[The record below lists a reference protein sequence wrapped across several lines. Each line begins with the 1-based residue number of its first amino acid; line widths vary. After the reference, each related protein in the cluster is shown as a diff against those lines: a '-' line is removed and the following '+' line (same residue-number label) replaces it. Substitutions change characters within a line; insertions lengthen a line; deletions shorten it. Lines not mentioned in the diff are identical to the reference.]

1 MMSHPS
7 TSCNTQPFVVY
18 RTKVEQA
25 RQRGQELLRLG
36 ASGLQIAT
44 AIAESIEQLLL
55 QIIQDQFQQLPEP
68 RQKLLVQNC
77 SILVIGGS
85 GRGLMAPYSDVDLL
99 FLYRN
104 QVNEEFAAF
113 VGDVVRN
120 CWDAGL
126 KLGHSLRT
134 ISDSVKMARTEP
146 EFATAMIEARAI
158 WGDEHLA
165 EQLIRSFYRHVILFR
180 RRVFFEQCV
189 EARWQERKQH
199 GGAVMQ
205 LEPDIKRSP
214 GGLRDIHLLRWT
226 GFARYGTANLD
237 MLRLD
242 GRINSRDVRTLK
254 NARDYLL
261 KVRIQLHYEAGR
273 QQDLF
278 TKDTQLWMAEQ
289 RQIEGT
295 NGQRPVELLMQEYFR
310 HSKAVAEI
318 TERFIKAHRPQP
330 LLSCIY
336 DFLMTHRSDSILKIA
351 PDHLDVIPRYRAQVC
366 NSLEDILKL
375 FDTASLYGI
384 SIAPDLLD
392 AIRESALT
400 LNPTVSNRSID
411 LFRAILD
418 RSTNLGATL
427 RTMSETGILNLLIP
441 YMKHAYCLL
450 QFNQYHSYTVDEH
463 TFRAIEAAETFH
475 HDDSSLGSSYRH
487 IEKKDILN
495 LAILLHDIGKGYG
508 EDHCKMGAMIAS
520 ETSIRLGLKE
530 EEQKLLVFL
539 VFEHLNMAHLAFRR
553 DISDPDILFAFSQKV
568 GSPEKLRMLYV
579 LTAADITAVGP
590 GVFTDW
596 KSELLADLYE
606 RTMLLLGGKHSRY
619 NRDQRLSRV
628 KQQVRSYLNL
638 PILHDHEEEQEESWF
653 TELFNSF
660 SPHYLLVTPPER
672 IAADIEILQNL
683 PSDQIVVEGEFEPET
698 ATVNYHVIASAL
710 YSQSCFH
717 RMVSVFTSRRMEIIS
732 AQITTSASGGV
743 VDSFRVIDHDYASEV
758 PRSRVQAIETE
769 IRKAVIGESD
779 AKTMFLNNRRF
790 QESASLSGEF
800 DLGRVEIDNQSSR
813 RCTIIDVI
821 AHDRTGLLYIVSRA
835 ISRMGLSV
843 VMAKISTHLDQVV
856 DVFYVIDEH
865 ERKIEDGDRLQEV
878 KEQLERTLHDFE
890 LEGYKRYQR
899 V

>member
-1 MMSHPS
+1 MSYISP
-7 TSCNTQPFVVY
+7 TSSAQPFVVY
-18 RTKVEQA
+18 RAKLEQA
-25 RQRGQELLRLG
+25 RERGQELLQSG

-44 AIAESIEQLLL
+44 AIAESIEQLIL
-55 QIIQDQFQQLPEP
+55 QIIQDQFIQLPEA
-68 RQKLLVQNC
+68 QKKLISQH
-77 SILVIGGS
+77 STIMVIGGS

-99 FLYRN
+99 FLYRS
-104 QVNEEFAAF
+104 QITNEFSEF
-113 VGDVVRN
+113 VGNIVRN
-120 CWDAGL
+120 FWDTGL
-126 KLGHSLRT
+126 KLGHSVRT
-134 ISDSVKMARTEP
+134 IADSVKMARTEP
-146 EFATAMIEARAI
+146 EFATAMIEARSI

-180 RRVFFEQCV
+180 RRIFFEQCV
-189 EARWQERKQH
+189 TARREERQQH

-214 GGLRDIHLLRWT
+214 GGLRDIHLLRWA
-226 GFARYGTANLD
+226 GYARYGTANLD

-242 GRINSRDVRTLK
+242 SRINSRDVRTLK
-254 NARDYLL
+254 HARDYLL
-261 KVRIQLHYEAGR
+261 KVRIQLHYEAGK

-289 RQIEGT
+289 RHIEGT

-330 LLSCIY
+330 IFSRVY
-336 DFLMTHRSDSILKIA
+336 NFLMTHRSDSILKIV
-351 PDHLDVIPRYRAQVC
+351 PDHLDVVPKYRTKVC
-366 NSLEDILKL
+366 SNLEEILKL
-375 FDTASLYGI
+375 FDTASLYDI
-384 SIAPDLLD
+384 SIAPELLD
-392 AIRESALT
+392 AIREAALHLPPALT
-400 LNPTVSNRSID
+400 NESID
-411 LFRAILD
+411 LFRAIMD
-418 RSTNLGATL
+418 RSNNLGPTL
-427 RTMSETGILNLLIP
+427 RTMFEMGVLNLLIP

-463 TFRAIEAAETFH
+463 TFRAIEASETFTN
-475 HDDSSLGSSYRH
+475 DDSPLGSSYRR

-508 EDHCKMGAMIAS
+508 EDHSKVGAMIAA
-520 ETSIRLGLKE
+520 ETALRFGLKE

-539 VFEHLNMAHLAFRR
+539 VLEHLTMAHLAFRR

-619 NRDQRLSRV
+619 NRDQRLARV
-628 KQQVRSYLNL
+628 KQRVCSHLELPQVLDN
-638 PILHDHEEEQEESWF
+638 EEDTAPWF

-660 SPHYLLVTPPER
+660 SPHYLLVTPSER
-672 IAADIEILQNL
+672 IAADIKILRDL
-683 PSDQIVVEGEFEPET
+683 PIDQIVVEGNFEPET
-698 ATVNYHVIASAL
+698 RTVNYHVIAQAM

-717 RMVSVFTSRRMEIIS
+717 RVVSVFTSKRMDIIS
-732 AQITTSASGGV
+732 AQITTSVSGGV
-743 VDSFRVIDHDYASEV
+743 VDSFRMIDNDYAEEV
-758 PRSRVQAIETE
+758 PASRIKKMEKE
-769 IRKAVIGESD
+769 IRKAVLGESD
-779 AKTMFLNNRRF
+779 AKTMFLNNQRF

-800 DLGRVEIDNQSSR
+800 DLGRVEIDNQSSK

-821 AHDRTGLLYIVSRA
+821 AHDRIGLLYIVSRA

-856 DVFYVIDEH
+856 DVFYVIDEQGQ
-865 ERKIEDGDRLQEV
+865 KIEDDERLQEIS
-878 KEQLERTLHDFE
+878 KQLQDTLHEFE

>member
-1 MMSHPS
+1 MSQPS
-7 TSCNTQPFVVY
+7 PPCSTQQFVVY

-25 RQRGQELLRLG
+25 RQRGEELLRSG

-44 AIAESIEQLLL
+44 AIAESIEQLIL
-55 QIIQDQFQQLPEP
+55 QIIQDQLQQLPEAQ
-68 RQKLLVQNC
+68 QKLLMQN
-77 SILVIGGS
+77 SAILAIGGS

-99 FLYRN
+99 FLYRT
-104 QVNEEFAAF
+104 QIVDEFSQF
-113 VGDVVRN
+113 VGDVVRS

-126 KLGHSLRT
+126 KLGHSVRT
-134 ISDSVKMARTEP
+134 IVDSVKMARTEP
-146 EFATAMIEARAI
+146 EFATAMIEARSI
-158 WGDEHLA
+158 WGDEHLS
-165 EQLIRSFYRHVILFR
+165 EQLIRSYYRHVVLFR
-180 RRVFFEQCV
+180 RRIFFEQCV
-189 EARWQERKQH
+189 TARWEERKQH

-214 GGLRDIHLLRWT
+214 GGLRDIHLLRWV

-242 GRINSRDVRTLK
+242 GRITSRDVRTLK

-289 RQIEGT
+289 RQVQGT

-330 LLSCIY
+330 FLSRVY
-336 DFLMTHRSDSILKIA
+336 DFLMTHRSDSILKIV
-351 PDHLDVIPRYRAQVC
+351 PDHLDVVPKYRAQVC
-366 NSLEDILKL
+366 SNLEEILRL

-392 AIRESALT
+392 AIRESALKLPSALT
-400 LNPTVSNRSID
+400 NRSID
-411 LFRAILD
+411 LFRDILA
-418 RSTNLGATL
+418 RSNSLGPTL
-427 RTMSETGILNLLIP
+427 RVMFETGVLNILIP

-463 TFRAIEAAETFH
+463 TFRAIEASETFTD
-475 HDDSSLGSSYRH
+475 DDSALGSSYQN

-495 LAILLHDIGKGYG
+495 LSILLHDIGKGYG
-508 EDHCKMGAMIAS
+508 EDHSKVGAMIAA
-520 ETSIRLGLKE
+520 ETAIRMGLKE
-530 EEQKLLVFL
+530 EEKNLLVFL
-539 VFEHLNMAHLAFRR
+539 VLEHLTMAHLAFRR

-619 NRDQRLSRV
+619 HRDQRLARV
-628 KQQVRSYLNL
+628 KQRVRSHLNL
-638 PILHDHEEEQEESWF
+638 PQVPEHEESADTWF

-660 SPHYLLVTPPER
+660 SPHYLLVSSSKR
-672 IAADIEILQNL
+672 IAADIEILHDL
-683 PSDQIVVEGEFEPET
+683 PADQIVVEGEFEPET
-698 ATVNYHVIASAL
+698 STVNYHVIAPAM

-717 RMVSVFTSRRMEIIS
+717 RMVSVFTAKRMEIVS
-732 AQITTSASGGV
+732 AHITTSVSGGV
-743 VDSFRVIDHDYASEV
+743 VDSFHVIDNDYEKKV
-758 PRSRVQAIETE
+758 PRSRIDKIEEE
-769 IRKAVIGESD
+769 IRNAVSGKSD
-779 AKTMFLNNRRF
+779 AKTMFLNNQRF

-800 DLGRVEIDNQSSR
+800 DLGRVEIDNQSSK

-856 DVFYVIDEH
+856 DVFYVLDEH
-865 ERKIEDGDRLQEV
+865 DRKIEDSDRLQEI
-878 KEQLERTLHDFE
+878 KQKLESTLHDFE

>member
-1 MMSHPS
+1 MSRTANS
-7 TSCNTQPFVVY
+7 SSAQQPFVVY
-18 RTKVEQA
+18 RAQLEQA
-25 RQRGQELLRLG
+25 RQRGRDLLRQG
-36 ASGLQIAT
+36 AGGLQIAT

-55 QIIQDQFQQLPEP
+55 KIIQDQFQELSAAE
-68 RQKLLVQNC
+68 QKLIQQNC

-85 GRGLMAPYSDVDLL
+85 GRGLMAPFSDVDML

-104 QVNEEFAAF
+104 QVVDEFSNF
-113 VGDVVRN
+113 IGNVVRN

-126 KLGHSLRT
+126 KLGHSVRT
-134 ISDSVKMARTEP
+134 IADSIKMARTEP
-146 EFATAMIEARAI
+146 EFATAMIEARSI
-158 WGDEHLA
+158 WGDEHMA
-165 EQLIRSFYRHVILFR
+165 EQLIRSYYRHVILFR
-180 RRVFFEQCV
+180 RRIFFEQCV
-189 EARWQERKQH
+189 AARWEERKQH

-226 GFARYGTANLD
+226 GYARYGTSNLD

-261 KVRIQLHYEAGR
+261 KVRIQLHYEAGK

-278 TKDTQLWMAEQ
+278 TKDSQLWMAEQ

-295 NGQRPVELLMQEYFR
+295 NGQRPVEILMQEYFR

-318 TERFIKAHRPQP
+318 TERFIKTHRPLP
-330 LLSCIY
+330 FLSRAY
-336 DFLMTHRSDSILKIA
+336 DFLMTHRSDGILKIA
-351 PDHLDVIPRYRAQVC
+351 PDHLDVVPKYRNEVC
-366 NSLEDILKL
+366 NNLEEILKL

-392 AIRESALT
+392 AIREAALK
-400 LNPTVSNRSID
+400 LPPTITNRSID
-411 LFRAILD
+411 LFRAIMG
-418 RSTNLGATL
+418 RSTQLGPTL

-441 YMKHAYCLL
+441 YMQHAYCLL

-463 TFRAIEAAETFH
+463 TFRAIEAAELFAD
-475 HDDSSLGSSYRH
+475 DDSALGSSYRN
-487 IEKKDILN
+487 IEDKDLLN

-508 EDHCKMGAMIAS
+508 EDHSKMGAMIA
-520 ETSIRLGLKE
+520 TDTAVRLGLRE
-530 EEQKLLVFL
+530 DEQKLLVFL
-539 VFEHLNMAHLAFRR
+539 VLEHLTMAHLAFRR
-553 DISDPDILFAFSQKV
+553 DISDPDILFEFSQKV

-619 NRDQRLSRV
+619 HRDQRLARV
-628 KQQVRSYLNL
+628 KQLVRNHLDL
-638 PILHDHEEEQEESWF
+638 PQIPEYEEDPDSWF

-660 SPHYLLVTPPER
+660 SPHYLLVNSSER
-672 IAADIEILQNL
+672 IAADIKILRDL
-683 PSDQIVVEGEFEPET
+683 PPDQIVVEGEFEPDT
-698 ATVNYHVIASAL
+698 GTVNYHVIAPAM
-710 YSQSCFH
+710 YSQACFH

-743 VDSFRVIDHDYASEV
+743 VDSFHVIDHDFVDKV
-758 PRSRVQAIETE
+758 PLSQIEKIEEE
-769 IRKAVIGESD
+769 IRKAVKGESD
-779 AKTMFLNNRRF
+779 ARTMFLSNQRF
-790 QESASLSGEF
+790 HESTELSGEYE
-800 DLGRVEIDNQSSR
+800 LGRVEIDNHSSK

-821 AHDRTGLLYIVSRA
+821 SNDRTGLLYIISRA

-865 ERKIEDGDRLQEV
+865 EQKIVDEERLQQIRQ
-878 KEQLERTLHDFE
+878 KLESTLHDFE

>member
-1 MMSHPS
+1 MSN
-7 TSCNTQPFVVY
+7 TSSPCSAQQFVVY
-18 RTKVEQA
+18 RAKVEQA
-25 RQRGQELLRLG
+25 RQRGQELLRGG

-44 AIAESIEQLLL
+44 AIAESIEQLIL
-55 QIIQDQFQQLPEP
+55 QIIQDQFQQLPESQ
-68 RQKLLVQNC
+68 QKQLSQH
-77 SILVIGGS
+77 STILAIGGS

-99 FLYRN
+99 FLYRG
-104 QVNEEFAAF
+104 QVVKEFSDF
-113 VGDVVRN
+113 VGNIVRS

-126 KLGHSLRT
+126 KLGHSVRT
-134 ISDSVKMARTEP
+134 IVDSVKMARTEP
-146 EFATAMIEARAI
+146 EFATAMIEARSI

-165 EQLIRSFYRHVILFR
+165 EQLIRAFYRHVILFR
-180 RRVFFEQCV
+180 RRLFFEQCV
-189 EARWQERKQH
+189 TARWAERKQH

-214 GGLRDIHLLRWT
+214 GGLRDIHLLRWL
-226 GFARYGTANLD
+226 GYARYGTANLD

-242 GRINSRDVRTLK
+242 GRISSRDVRTLK

-278 TKDTQLWMAEQ
+278 TKDTQLWMADQ
-289 RQIEGT
+289 RRIEGT
-295 NGQRPVELLMQEYFR
+295 NGQRPVEILMQEYFR

-330 LLSCIY
+330 LLSRVY
-336 DFLMTHRSDSILKIA
+336 DFLMTHRSDSILKIV
-351 PDHLDVIPRYRAQVC
+351 PDHLDVIPRYRARVC
-366 NSLEDILKL
+366 SSLEEILTL

-384 SIAPDLLD
+384 SISPDLLD
-392 AIRESALT
+392 AIREAALKLPPNVT
-400 LNPTVSNRSID
+400 NKSID
-411 LFRAILD
+411 LFRAMLD
-418 RSTNLGATL
+418 RSNALGPTL
-427 RTMSETGILNLLIP
+427 RTMFETGILNLLIP

-463 TFRAIEAAETFH
+463 TFRAIEAAESFSN
-475 HDDSSLGSSYRH
+475 DDSTLGSSYRR

-495 LAILLHDIGKGYG
+495 LSILLHDIGKGYG
-508 EDHCKMGAMIAS
+508 EDHCKVGAMIAAD
-520 ETSIRLGLKE
+520 TAVRLGLQD

-539 VFEHLNMAHLAFRR
+539 VFEHLTMAHLAFRR
-553 DISDPDILFAFSQKV
+553 DISDPDILFEFSQKV

-606 RTMLLLGGKHSRY
+606 RTMLLLGGKQSRHY
-619 NRDQRLSRV
+619 RDQRLARV
-628 KQQVRSYLNL
+628 KQQVRSHLDL
-638 PILHDHEEEQEESWF
+638 PHILDLEEDPENWF

-660 SPHYLLVTPPER
+660 SPHYLLVTPSER
-672 IAADIEILQNL
+672 IAADIKILREL
-683 PSDQIVVEGEFEPET
+683 PADQIVVEGEYET
-698 ATVNYHVIASAL
+698 ETGTVNYHVIAPAM

-717 RMVSVFTSRRMEIIS
+717 RMVSVFTAKRMDIIS
-732 AQITTSASGGV
+732 AQITTSSSGGV
-743 VDSFRVIDHDYASEV
+743 VDGFRVIDNDYSGEV
-758 PRSRVQAIETE
+758 PRSRIQKIEQE
-769 IRKAVIGESD
+769 ISKAVLGETD
-779 AKTMFLNNRRF
+779 AKTMFLKNQRF
-790 QESASLSGEF
+790 KESSNLSGEF
-800 DLGRVEIDNQSSR
+800 GLGRVEIDNQSSK

-821 AHDRTGLLYIVSRA
+821 AHDRIGLLYIVSRA

-865 ERKIEDGDRLQEV
+865 DRKIEDHQRLQEIR
-878 KEQLERTLHDFE
+878 KRLEGTLHDFE

-899 V
+899 

>member
-1 MMSHPS
+1 MSQPS
-7 TSCNTQPFVVY
+7 PPCSTQQFVVY
-18 RTKVEQA
+18 RNQVEQA
-25 RQRGQELLRLG
+25 RQRGQELLRAG

-44 AIAESIEQLLL
+44 AIAESIEQLIL
-55 QIIQDQFQQLPEP
+55 QIIQDQLQQLPEAQ
-68 RQKLLVQNC
+68 QKLLIQN
-77 SILVIGGS
+77 SAILAIGGS

-104 QVNEEFAAF
+104 QIVNEFSEF
-113 VGDVVRN
+113 VGNVVRS

-126 KLGHSLRT
+126 KLGHSVRT
-134 ISDSVKMARTEP
+134 IVDSVKMARTEP
-146 EFATAMIEARAI
+146 EFATAMIEARSI
-158 WGDEHLA
+158 WGDEHLS
-165 EQLIRSFYRHVILFR
+165 EQLVRSFYRHVILFR
-180 RRVFFEQCV
+180 RRIFFEQCV
-189 EARWQERKQH
+189 AARWEERKQH

-214 GGLRDIHLLRWT
+214 GGLRDIHLLRWV

-242 GRINSRDVRTLK
+242 GRISGRDVRTLK

-289 RQIEGT
+289 RQVEGT

-330 LLSCIY
+330 LISRVY
-336 DFLMTHRSDSILKIA
+336 DFLMTHRSDSILKIV
-351 PDHLDVIPRYRAQVC
+351 PDHLDVVPKYRTQVC
-366 NSLEDILKL
+366 SSLEEILRL

-392 AIRESALT
+392 AIRESALKLPSALT
-400 LNPTVSNRSID
+400 NRSID
-411 LFRAILD
+411 LFRDILV
-418 RSTNLGATL
+418 RSNSLGPTL
-427 RTMSETGILNLLIP
+427 RVMFETGVLNILIP

-463 TFRAIEAAETFH
+463 TFRAIEASETFTD
-475 HDDSSLGSSYRH
+475 DDSALGNSYRN

-508 EDHCKMGAMIAS
+508 EDHSKVGAMIAA
-520 ETSIRLGLKE
+520 ETAIRMGLKE
-530 EEQKLLVFL
+530 EEKNLLVFL
-539 VFEHLNMAHLAFRR
+539 VLEHLTMAHLAFRR

-619 NRDQRLSRV
+619 QRDQRLARV
-628 KQQVRSYLNL
+628 KQRVRSHLNL
-638 PILHDHEEEQEESWF
+638 PQIPEHEESTDTWF

-660 SPHYLLVTPPER
+660 SPHYLLVSSSKR
-672 IAADIEILQNL
+672 IAADIEILRDL
-683 PSDQIVVEGEFEPET
+683 PADQIVVEGEFEPET
-698 ATVNYHVIASAL
+698 STVNYHVIAPAL

-717 RMVSVFTSRRMEIIS
+717 RMVSVFTAKRMEIVS
-732 AQITTSASGGV
+732 AHITTSVSGGV
-743 VDSFRVIDHDYASEV
+743 VDSFHVIDHDYAKKV
-758 PRSRVQAIETE
+758 PRSRIDKIEEE
-769 IRKAVIGESD
+769 IRKAVSGESD
-779 AKTMFLNNRRF
+779 AKTMFLNNQRF
-790 QESASLSGEF
+790 QESANLSGEF
-800 DLGRVEIDNQSSR
+800 DLGRVEIDNQSSK

-856 DVFYVIDEH
+856 DVFYVLDEQD
-865 ERKIEDGDRLQEV
+865 RKIEDSDRLQEI
-878 KEQLERTLHDFE
+878 KQQLETTLHDFE

>member
-1 MMSHPS
+1 MSQTPPCS
-7 TSCNTQPFVVY
+7 TQQLVVY
-18 RTKVEQA
+18 RTQLEQA
-25 RQRGQELLRLG
+25 RERGQELLQTG

-44 AIAESIEQLLL
+44 AIAESVEQLIL
-55 QIIQDQFQQLPEP
+55 QIIQNQFQQLPDSE
-68 RQKLLVQNC
+68 QKLLSQH
-77 SILVIGGS
+77 STIMAIGGS
-85 GRGLMAPYSDVDLL
+85 GRGLMAPYSDVDIL
-99 FLYRN
+99 FLYRGEVET
-104 QVNEEFAAF
+104 QFSEF
-113 VGDVVRN
+113 VGNIVRN
-120 CWDAGL
+120 CWDVGL
-126 KLGHSLRT
+126 KLGHSVRT
-134 ISDSVKMARTEP
+134 VSDSIKMARTEP
-146 EFATAMIEARAI
+146 EFATAMIEARSI

-165 EQLIRSFYRHVILFR
+165 EQLTGSFYRHVILFR
-180 RRVFFEQCV
+180 RRIFYEQCV
-189 EARWQERKQH
+189 AARWEERQQH

-226 GFARYGTANLD
+226 GYARYGTANLD

-242 GRINSRDVRTLK
+242 DRINGRNVRTLK

-278 TKDTQLWMAEQ
+278 SKDTQLWMAEQ

-295 NGQRPVELLMQEYFR
+295 NGQRPVEILMQDYFR

-318 TERFIKAHRPQP
+318 TERFVKTHRPKP
-330 LLSCIY
+330 VLTRIY
-336 DFLMTHRSDSILKIA
+336 DFLMTHRSDSILKIE
-351 PDHLDVIPRYRAQVC
+351 PDQLDVAPRYRSQVC
-366 NSLEDILKL
+366 SSLDEILKL

-384 SIAPDLLD
+384 SISPDLLD
-392 AIRESALT
+392 EIRESVLK
-400 LNPTVSNRSID
+400 LPPVLSNRSID
-411 LFRAILD
+411 LFHAILD
-418 RSTNLGATL
+418 RSNKLGASI
-427 RTMSETGILNLLIP
+427 RTMFETGVLNLLIP

-463 TFRAIEAAETFH
+463 TFRAIEASESFAN
-475 HDDSSLGSSYRH
+475 DDSNLSSSYKH
-487 IEKKDILN
+487 VEKKNILN

-508 EDHCKMGAMIAS
+508 EDHSKVGAMIAT
-520 ETSIRLGLKE
+520 ETAGRLGLKDE
-530 EEQKLLVFL
+530 DRDLLVFL
-539 VFEHLNMAHLAFRR
+539 VFEHLTMAHLAFRR

-619 NRDQRLSRV
+619 NRDQRLARV
-628 KQQVRSYLNL
+628 NQRVRGHLDL
-638 PILHDHEEEQEESWF
+638 PQILDHEESTEKWF
-653 TELFNSF
+653 SELFNSF

-672 IAADIEILQNL
+672 IAADIKILRNL
-683 PSDQIVVEGEFEPET
+683 PPDEIVVEGNFESDT
-698 ATVNYHVIASAL
+698 RTVNYHVISQAR

-717 RMVSVFTSRRMEIIS
+717 RMVSVFTAKRMDIIS
-732 AQITTSASGGV
+732 AQITTSASGGLI
-743 VDSFRVIDHDYASEV
+743 DSFRVIDNDYSREV
-758 PRSRVQAIETE
+758 PRSRIKKIEIEISKAILGET
-769 IRKAVIGESD
+769 D
-779 AKTMFLNNRRF
+779 AKTMFLNNQRF
-790 QESASLSGEF
+790 QDSTILSGEF
-800 DLGRVEIDNQSSR
+800 DLGRVEIDNQSSK

-821 AHDRTGLLYIVSRA
+821 AHDRIGLLYIVSRA

-856 DVFYVIDEH
+856 DVFYVIDEFD
-865 ERKIEDGDRLQEV
+865 RKKIEDSQRLQEIRT
-878 KEQLERTLHDFE
+878 QLQETLHDFE
-890 LEGYKRYQR
+890 VEGYKRYQR

>member
-1 MMSHPS
+1 MSYISP
-7 TSCNTQPFVVY
+7 TSSAAQPFVVY
-18 RTKVEQA
+18 RAKLEQA
-25 RQRGQELLRLG
+25 RERGQELLKSG

-44 AIAESIEQLLL
+44 AIAESIEQLIL
-55 QIIQDQFQQLPEP
+55 QIIQDQFYQLPEAE
-68 RQKLLVQNC
+68 QKLISQH
-77 SILVIGGS
+77 STIMVIGGS

-99 FLYRN
+99 FLYRS
-104 QVNEEFAAF
+104 QVTSEFSEF
-113 VGDVVRN
+113 VGNVVRN
-120 CWDAGL
+120 FWDTGL
-126 KLGHSLRT
+126 KLGHSVRT
-134 ISDSVKMARTEP
+134 VADSVKMARTEP
-146 EFATAMIEARAI
+146 EFATAMIEARSI
-158 WGDEHLA
+158 WGDESLA

-180 RRVFFEQCV
+180 RRIFFEQCV
-189 EARWQERKQH
+189 IARWEEREQH

-214 GGLRDIHLLRWT
+214 GGLRDIHLLRWA
-226 GFARYGTANLD
+226 GYSRYGTANLD

-242 GRINSRDVRTLK
+242 SRISSRDVRTLK
-254 NARDYLL
+254 HARDYLL
-261 KVRIQLHYEAGR
+261 KVRIQLHYEAGK

-289 RQIEGT
+289 RNIEGT
-295 NGQRPVELLMQEYFR
+295 NGQRPVELLMQEYFQ

-330 LLSCIY
+330 VFSRIY
-336 DFLMTHRSDSILKIA
+336 NFLMTHRSDSILKIV
-351 PDHLDVIPRYRAQVC
+351 PDHLDVVPKYRTKVC
-366 NSLEDILKL
+366 SNLEEILKL

-384 SIAPDLLD
+384 SIAPELLD
-392 AIRESALT
+392 TIRESTLQLPPALT
-400 LNPTVSNRSID
+400 NESID
-411 LFRAILD
+411 LFRAIMD
-418 RSTNLGATL
+418 RSNNLGPTL
-427 RTMSETGILNLLIP
+427 RTMFETGVLNLLIP

-463 TFRAIEAAETFH
+463 TFRAIEAAETFAN
-475 HDDSSLGSSYRH
+475 DDSPLGSSYRR

-508 EDHCKMGAMIAS
+508 EDHSKMGAMIAAD
-520 ETSIRLGLKE
+520 TAVRFGLKE

-539 VFEHLNMAHLAFRR
+539 VREHLTMAHLAFRR

-596 KSELLADLYE
+596 KSELLSDLYE

-628 KQQVRSYLNL
+628 KQRVRSHLEL
-638 PILHDHEEEQEESWF
+638 PQVLENEEDTTPWF

-660 SPHYLLVTPPER
+660 SPHYLLVTPSER
-672 IAADIEILQNL
+672 IAADIKILRDL
-683 PSDQIVVEGEFEPET
+683 PADQIVVEGEFEPET
-698 ATVNYHVIASAL
+698 RTVNYHVIAQAM

-717 RMVSVFTSRRMEIIS
+717 RVVSVFTSKRMDIIS

-743 VDSFRVIDHDYASEV
+743 VDSFRVIDNDYAEEV
-758 PRSRVQAIETE
+758 PASRIKKMETE
-769 IRKAVIGESD
+769 IRKAVVGESD
-779 AKTMFLNNRRF
+779 AKTMFLNNQRF
-790 QESASLSGEF
+790 QEAASLSGEF
-800 DLGRVEIDNQSSR
+800 DLGRVEIDNQSSK

-821 AHDRTGLLYIVSRA
+821 AHDRIGLLYIVSRA

-856 DVFYVIDEH
+856 DVFYVIDEQGQ
-865 ERKIEDGDRLQEV
+865 KIEDDARLQDIS
-878 KEQLERTLHDFE
+878 KQLQETLHEFE

>member
-1 MMSHPS
+1 MSNTTPPCS
-7 TSCNTQPFVVY
+7 TQQYVVY
-18 RTKVEQA
+18 RAQVEQA
-25 RQRGQELLRLG
+25 RLRGQELLHNG

-44 AIAESIEQLLL
+44 AIAESIEQLIL
-55 QIIQDQFQQLPEP
+55 QIIQDQIYQLSESQQKQLS
-68 RQKLLVQNC
+68 QH
-77 SILVIGGS
+77 STILAIGGS

-99 FLYRN
+99 FLYRG
-104 QVNEEFAAF
+104 QVVTEFLDF
-113 VGDVVRN
+113 VGNIVRS

-126 KLGHSLRT
+126 KLGHSVRT

-146 EFATAMIEARAI
+146 EFATAMIEARSI

-165 EQLIRSFYRHVILFR
+165 EQLIRAYYRRAILFR
-180 RRVFFEQCV
+180 RRLFFEQCV
-189 EARWQERKQH
+189 TARWEERKQH

-214 GGLRDIHLLRWT
+214 GGLRDIHLLRWL
-226 GFARYGTANLD
+226 GYARYGTANLD

-242 GRINSRDVRTLK
+242 GRISTRDVRTLK
-254 NARDYLL
+254 NARDYLI

-289 RQIEGT
+289 RKIEGT
-295 NGQRPVELLMQEYFR
+295 DGQRPVELLMQEYFR

-330 LLSCIY
+330 LLSRLY

-351 PDHLDVIPRYRAQVC
+351 PDHLDVIPKYRVQVC
-366 NSLEDILKL
+366 SSLEEILKL

-384 SIAPDLLD
+384 SISPDLLD
-392 AIRESALT
+392 AIRESALK
-400 LNPTVSNRSID
+400 LPPTVSNKSID
-411 LFRAILD
+411 LFRTILD
-418 RSTNLGATL
+418 RSNDLGSTL
-427 RTMSETGILNLLIP
+427 RTMFEMGILNLLIP

-463 TFRAIEAAETFH
+463 TFRAIEAAEAFSN
-475 HDDSSLGSSYRH
+475 DDSTLGSSYQH

-495 LAILLHDIGKGYG
+495 LGILLHDIGKGYG
-508 EDHCKMGAMIAS
+508 EDHCKVGAMIAA
-520 ETSIRLGLKE
+520 ETAIRLGLKE
-530 EEQKLLVFL
+530 EEQHLLVFL
-539 VFEHLNMAHLAFRR
+539 VFEHLTMAHLAFRR

-619 NRDQRLSRV
+619 LREERLARV
-628 KQQVRSYLNL
+628 KQRVRSHLDL
-638 PILHDHEEEQEESWF
+638 PQIMDHEEETDTWF

-660 SPHYLLVTPPER
+660 SPHYLLVTSSER
-672 IAADIEILQNL
+672 VAADIKILRDL
-683 PSDQIVVEGEFEPET
+683 PPDQIVVEGEFEPET
-698 ATVNYHVIASAL
+698 GTVNYHVIAPAM

-717 RMVSVFTSRRMEIIS
+717 RMVSVFTSKRMDIIS

-743 VDSFRVIDHDYASEV
+743 VDSFRVIDNDFSKEV
-758 PRSRVQAIETE
+758 SRNRVKKIEQE
-769 IRKAVIGESD
+769 ISKAVLGESD
-779 AKTMFLNNRRF
+779 AKTMFLNNQRF

-800 DLGRVEIDNQSSR
+800 DLGRVEIDNQSSK

-865 ERKIEDGDRLQEV
+865 DRKIEDSERLQEIR
-878 KEQLERTLHDFE
+878 KQLQQTLHDFE

-899 V
+899 D

>member
-1 MMSHPS
+1 MSYISP
-7 TSCNTQPFVVY
+7 TSSAAQPFVVY
-18 RTKVEQA
+18 RAKLDQA
-25 RQRGQELLRLG
+25 RERGQELLKSG

-44 AIAESIEQLLL
+44 AIAESIEQLIL
-55 QIIQDQFQQLPEP
+55 QIIQDQFYQLPETE
-68 RQKLLVQNC
+68 QKLISQH
-77 SILVIGGS
+77 STIMVIGGS

-99 FLYRN
+99 FLYRS
-104 QVNEEFAAF
+104 QVTSEFSEF
-113 VGDVVRN
+113 VGNIVRTF
-120 CWDAGL
+120 WDTGL
-126 KLGHSLRT
+126 KLGHSVRT
-134 ISDSVKMARTEP
+134 VADSVKMARTEP
-146 EFATAMIEARAI
+146 EFATAMIEARSI
-158 WGDEHLA
+158 WGDESLS

-180 RRVFFEQCV
+180 RRIFFEQCV
-189 EARWQERKQH
+189 IARWEEREQH

-214 GGLRDIHLLRWT
+214 GGLRDIHLLRWA
-226 GFARYGTANLD
+226 GYSRYGTANLD

-242 GRINSRDVRTLK
+242 SRISSRDVRTLK
-254 NARDYLL
+254 HARDYLL
-261 KVRIQLHYEAGR
+261 KVRIQLHYEAGK

-289 RQIEGT
+289 RNIEGT
-295 NGQRPVELLMQEYFR
+295 NGQRPVELLMQEYFQ

-330 LLSCIY
+330 VFSRIY
-336 DFLMTHRSDSILKIA
+336 NFLMTHRSDSILKIV
-351 PDHLDVIPRYRAQVC
+351 PDHLDVVPKYRTKVSS
-366 NSLEDILKL
+366 NLEEILKL

-384 SIAPDLLD
+384 SIAPELLD
-392 AIRESALT
+392 AIRESTLQLPPALT
-400 LNPTVSNRSID
+400 NESID
-411 LFRAILD
+411 LFRAIMD
-418 RSTNLGATL
+418 RSNNLGPTL
-427 RTMSETGILNLLIP
+427 RTMFETGVLNLLIP

-463 TFRAIEAAETFH
+463 TFRAIEAAETFTN
-475 HDDSSLGSSYRH
+475 DDSPLGSSYRR

-508 EDHCKMGAMIAS
+508 EDHSKMGAMIAAD
-520 ETSIRLGLKE
+520 TAVRFGLKE

-539 VFEHLNMAHLAFRR
+539 VREHLTMAHLAFRR

-596 KSELLADLYE
+596 KSELLSDLYE

-628 KQQVRSYLNL
+628 KQRVRSHLEL
-638 PILHDHEEEQEESWF
+638 PQVLENEEDTTPWF

-660 SPHYLLVTPPER
+660 SPHYLLVTPSER
-672 IAADIEILQNL
+672 IAADIKILRDL
-683 PSDQIVVEGEFEPET
+683 PADQIVVEGEFEPET
-698 ATVNYHVIASAL
+698 RTVNYHVIAQAM

-717 RMVSVFTSRRMEIIS
+717 RVVSVFTSKRMDIIS
-732 AQITTSASGGV
+732 AQITTSVSGGV
-743 VDSFRVIDHDYASEV
+743 VDSFRVIDNDYAEEV
-758 PRSRVQAIETE
+758 PTSRIKKMEQE
-769 IRKAVIGESD
+769 IRKAVLGESD
-779 AKTMFLNNRRF
+779 AKTMFLNNQRF
-790 QESASLSGEF
+790 QEAASLSGEF
-800 DLGRVEIDNQSSR
+800 DLGRVEIDNQSSK

-821 AHDRTGLLYIVSRA
+821 AHDRIGLLYIVSRA

-856 DVFYVIDEH
+856 DVFYIIDEQGQ
-865 ERKIEDGDRLQEV
+865 KIEQDARLQEIS
-878 KEQLERTLHDFE
+878 KQLQETLHEFE

>member
-1 MMSHPS
+1 MSQPS
-7 TSCNTQPFVVY
+7 PPCSTQQFVVY

-25 RQRGQELLRLG
+25 RQRGQELLRTG

-44 AIAESIEQLLL
+44 AIAESIEQLIL
-55 QIIQDQFQQLPEP
+55 QIIQDHLQQLPEAE
-68 RQKLLVQNC
+68 QKLLMQN
-77 SILVIGGS
+77 SAILVIGGS

-104 QVNEEFAAF
+104 QIVNEFSEF
-113 VGDVVRN
+113 VGNVVRS

-126 KLGHSLRT
+126 KLGHSVRT
-134 ISDSVKMARTEP
+134 IVDSVKMARTEP
-146 EFATAMIEARAI
+146 EFATAMIEARSI
-158 WGDEHLA
+158 WGDEHLS
-165 EQLIRSFYRHVILFR
+165 EQLVRAFYRHVILFR
-180 RRVFFEQCV
+180 RRIFFEQCV
-189 EARWQERKQH
+189 AARWEERKQH

-214 GGLRDIHLLRWT
+214 GGLRDIHLLRWV

-242 GRINSRDVRTLK
+242 GRITSRDVRTLK

-289 RQIEGT
+289 RQIQGT

-330 LLSCIY
+330 FLSRVY
-336 DFLMTHRSDSILKIA
+336 DFLMTHRSDSILKIV
-351 PDHLDVIPRYRAQVC
+351 PDHLDVVPKYRSQVC
-366 NSLEDILKL
+366 SNLEEILRL

-392 AIRESALT
+392 SIRESALKLPSALT
-400 LNPTVSNRSID
+400 NRSID
-411 LFRAILD
+411 LFRDILA
-418 RSTNLGATL
+418 RSNSLGPTL
-427 RTMSETGILNLLIP
+427 RIMFETGILNILIP

-463 TFRAIEAAETFH
+463 TFRAIEASETFAD
-475 HDDSSLGSSYRH
+475 DDSALGSSYRN
-487 IEKKDILN
+487 IEKKDVLN
-495 LAILLHDIGKGYG
+495 LSILLHDIGKGYG
-508 EDHCKMGAMIAS
+508 EDHSKVGAMIAA
-520 ETSIRLGLKE
+520 ETAMRMGLKE
-530 EEQKLLVFL
+530 EEKNLLVFL
-539 VFEHLNMAHLAFRR
+539 VLEHLTMAHLAFRR

-619 NRDQRLSRV
+619 HRDQRLARV
-628 KQQVRSYLNL
+628 KQRVRSHLNL
-638 PILHDHEEEQEESWF
+638 PQVPEHEESTDTWF

-660 SPHYLLVTPPER
+660 SPHYLLVSSSKR
-672 IAADIEILQNL
+672 IAADIEILRDL
-683 PSDQIVVEGEFEPET
+683 PADQIVVEGEFEPET
-698 ATVNYHVIASAL
+698 STVNYHVIAPAK

-717 RMVSVFTSRRMEIIS
+717 RMVSVFTAKRMEIVS
-732 AQITTSASGGV
+732 AHITTSVSGGV
-743 VDSFRVIDHDYASEV
+743 VDSFHVIDNDYPKKV
-758 PRSRVQAIETE
+758 PRSRIEKIEEE
-769 IRKAVIGESD
+769 IRNAVSGKSD
-779 AKTMFLNNRRF
+779 AKTMFLNNQRF

-800 DLGRVEIDNQSSR
+800 DLGRVEIDNQSSK

-856 DVFYVIDEH
+856 DVFYVLDEH
-865 ERKIEDGDRLQEV
+865 DRKIEDGGRLQEI
-878 KEQLERTLHDFE
+878 KQQLESTLHDFE

>member
-1 MMSHPS
+1 MSR
-7 TSCNTQPFVVY
+7 TSPPCSTQPFVVY
-18 RTKVEQA
+18 RNKVEQA
-25 RQRGQELLRLG
+25 RQRGRELLRSG

-44 AIAESIEQLLL
+44 AIAESIEQLILE
-55 QIIQDQFQQLPEP
+55 IIQDQLQELPEAE
-68 RQKLLVQNC
+68 QKRLLQQ
-77 SILVIGGS
+77 SAIMAIGGT
-85 GRGLMAPYSDVDLL
+85 GRGLMAPFSDVDLL
-99 FLYRN
+99 FLYQN
-104 QVNEEFAAF
+104 QIADEFSQF
-113 VGDVVRN
+113 VGNVVRN

-126 KLGHSLRT
+126 KLGHSVRT
-134 ISDSVKMARTEP
+134 VVDSVKMARTEP

-158 WGDEHLA
+158 WGSDHLG
-165 EQLIRSFYRHVILFR
+165 EQLIRSYYRHVVLFR
-180 RRVFFEQCV
+180 RRYFFEQCV
-189 EARWQERKQH
+189 TARWEEREQH

-214 GGLRDIHLLRWT
+214 GGLRDIHLLRWV

-242 GRINSRDVRTLK
+242 GRITSRDVRTLK

-278 TKDTQLWMAEQ
+278 SKDMQLWMAEQ
-289 RQIEGT
+289 RQVRGT

-310 HSKAVAEI
+310 HSKKVAEI
-318 TERFIKAHRPQP
+318 TERFIKANRPQP
-330 LLSCIY
+330 LLTRVY
-336 DFLMTHRSDSILKIA
+336 DFLMTHRSDSILKID
-351 PDHLDVIPRYRAQVC
+351 PDHLDVVPKYRAQVC
-366 NSLEDILKL
+366 SNLEEILKL

-392 AIRESALT
+392 TIRESALT
-400 LNPTVSNRSID
+400 LPSALTNRSID
-411 LFRAILD
+411 LFRDILA
-418 RSTNLGATL
+418 RSTKLGPTL
-427 RTMSETGILNLLIP
+427 RVMFETGVLNILIP

-463 TFRAIEAAETFH
+463 TFRAIEASETFA
-475 HDDSSLGSSYRH
+475 DNDSALGNSYRN
-487 IEKKDILN
+487 IDKKDILN
-495 LAILLHDIGKGYG
+495 LSILLHDIGKGYG
-508 EDHCKMGAMIAS
+508 EDHSKVGAMIAA
-520 ETSIRLGLKE
+520 ETAIRMGLKE
-530 EEQKLLVFL
+530 EEQNLLVFL
-539 VFEHLNMAHLAFRR
+539 VLEHLTMAHLAFRR

-619 NRDQRLSRV
+619 HRDERLARV
-628 KQQVRSYLNL
+628 KQRVRSHLNL
-638 PILHDHEEEQEESWF
+638 TQIAEHEEETESWF

-660 SPHYLLVTPPER
+660 SPHYLLVSSSKR
-672 IAADIEILQNL
+672 IADDIKILRDL
-683 PSDQIVVEGEFEPET
+683 PPDQIVVEGEFEPET
-698 ATVNYHVIASAL
+698 GTVNYHVIAPAM

-717 RMVSVFTSRRMEIIS
+717 RMVSVFTAKRMEIIS
-732 AQITTSASGGV
+732 AQITTSVSGGV
-743 VDSFRVIDHDYASEV
+743 VDSFRVIDHDCPEKV
-758 PRSRVQAIETE
+758 PRSRIEKIE
-769 IRKAVIGESD
+769 GDIRDAVCGKSD
-779 AKTMFLNNRRF
+779 AKTMFLNNQRF
-790 QESASLSGEF
+790 SDSSSISGEF
-800 DLGRVEIDNQSSR
+800 DLGRVEIDNHSSK

-856 DVFYVIDEH
+856 DVFYVIDEQD
-865 ERKIEDGDRLQEV
+865 RKIEDGERLQEI
-878 KEQLERTLHDFE
+878 KQKLETTLHEFE

>member
-1 MMSHPS
+1 MSHTAPS
-7 TSCNTQPFVVY
+7 SSAQQPFVVY
-18 RTKVEQA
+18 RTLLEKA
-25 RQRGQELLRLG
+25 RQRGRDLLNQRAG
-36 ASGLQIAT
+36 GLQIAT

-55 QIIQDQFQQLPEP
+55 QIIQDRFQELSEAE
-68 RQKLLVQNC
+68 QKLLSQNC
-77 SILVIGGS
+77 SILLIGGS
-85 GRGLMAPYSDVDLL
+85 GRGLMAPYSDVDML

-104 QVNEEFAAF
+104 QVADEFSSF
-113 VGDVVRN
+113 IGDVVRN

-126 KLGHSLRT
+126 KLGHSVRT
-134 ISDSVKMARTEP
+134 INDAIKMARTEP
-146 EFATAMIEARAI
+146 EFATAMIEARSI

-165 EQLIRSFYRHVILFR
+165 EQLIRSYYRHVILFR

-189 EARWQERKQH
+189 TARWEEREQH

-214 GGLRDIHLLRWT
+214 GGLRDIHLLRWA
-226 GFARYGTANLD
+226 GYARYGTSNLD

-242 GRINSRDVRTLK
+242 GRINGRDVRTLK
-254 NARDYLL
+254 IARDYLL
-261 KVRIQLHYEAGR
+261 KVRIQLHYEAGK

-289 RQIEGT
+289 RQIKGT
-295 NGQRPVELLMQEYFR
+295 NGQRPVEILMQEYFR

-330 LLSCIY
+330 FLARAY

-351 PDHLDVIPRYRAQVC
+351 PDHLDVVPKYRNEVC
-366 NSLEDILKL
+366 SNLEEILKL

-384 SIAPDLLD
+384 AIAPDLLD
-392 AIRESALT
+392 TIRESALK
-400 LNPTVSNRSID
+400 LPTAITNRSID
-411 LFRAILD
+411 LFRTILA
-418 RSTNLGATL
+418 RNNQLGTSL
-427 RTMSETGILNLLIP
+427 RIMSETGILNLLIP

-463 TFRAIEAAETFH
+463 TFRAVEAAELFDD
-475 HDDSSLGSSYRH
+475 DDSSLGSSYRN

-508 EDHCKMGAMIAS
+508 EDHSKVGASIAAD
-520 ETSIRLGLKE
+520 TAVRLGLKE
-530 EEQKLLVFL
+530 EEKNLLVFL
-539 VFEHLNMAHLAFRR
+539 VLEHLTMAHLAFRR
-553 DISDPDILFAFSQKV
+553 DISDPDILFQFSQKV

-579 LTAADITAVGP
+579 LTAADISAVGP

-596 KSELLADLYE
+596 KAELLGDLYE

-619 NRDQRLSRV
+619 NRDQRLARV
-628 KQQVRSYLNL
+628 KQRVRNHLNL
-638 PILHDHEEEQEESWF
+638 PQVLDHEEDPDSWF

-660 SPHYLLVTPPER
+660 SPHYILVNSSER
-672 IAADIEILQNL
+672 IAADIKILREL
-683 PSDQIVVEGEFEPET
+683 PPDEIVVEGEYEPDT
-698 ATVNYHVIASAL
+698 GTVNYHVIAPAM
-710 YSQSCFH
+710 YSQSCCH

-743 VDSFRVIDHDYASEV
+743 VDSFHVIDHDYSEEV
-758 PRSRVQAIETE
+758 PQSRINKIEEE
-769 IRKAVIGESD
+769 IRKAVKGESD
-779 AKTMFLNNRRF
+779 ARTMFLSNQRF
-790 QESASLSGEF
+790 QESSGLSGEF
-800 DLGRVEIDNQSSR
+800 DLGRVEIDNHSSK

-821 AHDRTGLLYIVSRA
+821 AHDRTGLLYIVTRA

-856 DVFYVIDEH
+856 DVFYVIDENDQ
-865 ERKIEDGDRLQEV
+865 KIVDGDRLQEI
-878 KEQLERTLHDFE
+878 KQNLESTLHDFE

>member
-1 MMSHPS
+1 MSN
-7 TSCNTQPFVVY
+7 TSSPCSAQQFVVY
-18 RTKVEQA
+18 RAKVEQA
-25 RQRGQELLRLG
+25 RQRGQELLRGG

-44 AIAESIEQLLL
+44 AIAESIEQLIL
-55 QIIQDQFQQLPEP
+55 QIIQDQFQQLPESQ
-68 RQKLLVQNC
+68 QKQLSQH
-77 SILVIGGS
+77 STILAIGGS

-99 FLYRN
+99 FLYRG
-104 QVNEEFAAF
+104 QVVKEFSDF
-113 VGDVVRN
+113 VGNIVRS

-126 KLGHSLRT
+126 KLGHSVRT
-134 ISDSVKMARTEP
+134 IVDSVKMARTEP
-146 EFATAMIEARAI
+146 EFATAMIEARSI

-165 EQLIRSFYRHVILFR
+165 EQLIRAFYRHVILFR
-180 RRVFFEQCV
+180 RRLFFEQCV
-189 EARWQERKQH
+189 TARWAERKQH

-214 GGLRDIHLLRWT
+214 GGLRDIHLLRWL
-226 GFARYGTANLD
+226 GYARYGTANLD

-242 GRINSRDVRTLK
+242 GRISSRDVRTLK

-278 TKDTQLWMAEQ
+278 TKDTQLWMADQ
-289 RQIEGT
+289 RRIEGT
-295 NGQRPVELLMQEYFR
+295 NGQRPVEILMQEYFR

-330 LLSCIY
+330 FLSRVY
-336 DFLMTHRSDSILKIA
+336 DFLMTHRSDSILKIV
-351 PDHLDVIPRYRAQVC
+351 PDHLDVIPRYRARVC
-366 NSLEDILKL
+366 SSLEEILTL

-384 SIAPDLLD
+384 SISPDLLD
-392 AIRESALT
+392 AIREAALKLPPNVT
-400 LNPTVSNRSID
+400 NKSID
-411 LFRAILD
+411 LFRAMLD
-418 RSTNLGATL
+418 RSNALGPTL
-427 RTMSETGILNLLIP
+427 RTMFETGILNLLIP

-463 TFRAIEAAETFH
+463 TFRAIEAAEIFSN
-475 HDDSSLGSSYRH
+475 DDSTLGSSYRR

-495 LAILLHDIGKGYG
+495 LSILLHDIGKGYG
-508 EDHCKMGAMIAS
+508 EDHCKVGAMIAAD
-520 ETSIRLGLKE
+520 TAVRLGLQD

-539 VFEHLNMAHLAFRR
+539 VFEHLTMAHLAFRR
-553 DISDPDILFAFSQKV
+553 DISDPDILFEFSQKV

-606 RTMLLLGGKHSRY
+606 RTMLLLGGKQSRY
-619 NRDQRLSRV
+619 YRDQRLARV
-628 KQQVRSYLNL
+628 KQQVRSHLDL
-638 PILHDHEEEQEESWF
+638 PHILDLEEDPENWF

-660 SPHYLLVTPPER
+660 SPHYLLVTPSER
-672 IAADIEILQNL
+672 IAADIKILREL
-683 PSDQIVVEGEFEPET
+683 PADQIVVEGEYET
-698 ATVNYHVIASAL
+698 ETGTVNYHVIAPAM

-717 RMVSVFTSRRMEIIS
+717 RMVSVFTAKRMDIIS
-732 AQITTSASGGV
+732 AQITTSSSGGV
-743 VDSFRVIDHDYASEV
+743 VDSFRVIDNDYSGEV
-758 PRSRVQAIETE
+758 PRSRIQKIEQE
-769 IRKAVIGESD
+769 ISKAVLGETD
-779 AKTMFLNNRRF
+779 AKTMFLKNQRF
-790 QESASLSGEF
+790 KESSNLSGEF
-800 DLGRVEIDNQSSR
+800 DLGRVEIDNQSSK

-821 AHDRTGLLYIVSRA
+821 AHDRIGLLYIVSRA

-865 ERKIEDGDRLQEV
+865 DRKIEDHQRLQEIR
-878 KEQLERTLHDFE
+878 KRLEGTLHDFE

-899 V
+899 

>member
-1 MMSHPS
+1 MSN
-7 TSCNTQPFVVY
+7 TSSPCSAQQFVVY
-18 RTKVEQA
+18 RAKVEQA
-25 RQRGQELLRLG
+25 RQRGQELLRDG

-44 AIAESIEQLLL
+44 AIAESIEQLIL
-55 QIIQDQFQQLPEP
+55 QIIQDQFQQLPESQ
-68 RQKLLVQNC
+68 QKQLSQH
-77 SILVIGGS
+77 STILAIGGS

-99 FLYRN
+99 FLYRG
-104 QVNEEFAAF
+104 QVVKEFSDF
-113 VGDVVRN
+113 VGNIVRS

-126 KLGHSLRT
+126 KLGHSVRT
-134 ISDSVKMARTEP
+134 IVDSVKMARTEP
-146 EFATAMIEARAI
+146 EFATAMIEARSI

-165 EQLIRSFYRHVILFR
+165 EQLIRAFYRHVILFR
-180 RRVFFEQCV
+180 RRLFFEQCV
-189 EARWQERKQH
+189 TARWAERKQH

-214 GGLRDIHLLRWT
+214 GGLRDIHLLRWL
-226 GFARYGTANLD
+226 GYARYGTANLD

-242 GRINSRDVRTLK
+242 GRISSRDVRTLK

-278 TKDTQLWMAEQ
+278 TKDTQLWMADQ
-289 RQIEGT
+289 RRIEGT
-295 NGQRPVELLMQEYFR
+295 NGQRPVEILMQEYFR

-330 LLSCIY
+330 FLSRVY
-336 DFLMTHRSDSILKIA
+336 DFLMTHRSDSILKIV
-351 PDHLDVIPRYRAQVC
+351 PDHLDVIPRYRARVC
-366 NSLEDILKL
+366 SSLEEILTL

-384 SIAPDLLD
+384 SISPDLLD
-392 AIRESALT
+392 AIREAALKLPPNVT
-400 LNPTVSNRSID
+400 NKSID
-411 LFRAILD
+411 LFRAMLD
-418 RSTNLGATL
+418 RSNALGPTL
-427 RTMSETGILNLLIP
+427 RTMFETGILNLLIP

-463 TFRAIEAAETFH
+463 TFRAIEAAEIFSN
-475 HDDSSLGSSYRH
+475 DDSTLGSSYRR

-495 LAILLHDIGKGYG
+495 LSILLHDIGKGYG
-508 EDHCKMGAMIAS
+508 EDHCKVGAMIAAD
-520 ETSIRLGLKE
+520 TAVRLGLQD

-539 VFEHLNMAHLAFRR
+539 VFEHLTMAHLAFRR
-553 DISDPDILFAFSQKV
+553 DISDPDILFEFSQKV

-606 RTMLLLGGKHSRY
+606 RTMLLLGGKQSRY
-619 NRDQRLSRV
+619 YRDQRLARV
-628 KQQVRSYLNL
+628 KQQVRSHLDL
-638 PILHDHEEEQEESWF
+638 PHILDLEEDPENWF

-660 SPHYLLVTPPER
+660 SPHYLLVTPSER
-672 IAADIEILQNL
+672 IAADIKILREL
-683 PSDQIVVEGEFEPET
+683 PADQIVVEGEYET
-698 ATVNYHVIASAL
+698 ETGTVNYHVIAPAM

-717 RMVSVFTSRRMEIIS
+717 RMVSVFTAKRMDIIS
-732 AQITTSASGGV
+732 AQITTSSSGGV
-743 VDSFRVIDHDYASEV
+743 VDSFRVIDNDYSGEV
-758 PRSRVQAIETE
+758 PRSRIQKIEQE
-769 IRKAVIGESD
+769 ISKAVLGETD
-779 AKTMFLNNRRF
+779 AKTMFLKNQRF
-790 QESASLSGEF
+790 KESSNLSGEF
-800 DLGRVEIDNQSSR
+800 DLGRVEIDNQSSK

-821 AHDRTGLLYIVSRA
+821 AHDRIGLLYIVSRA

-865 ERKIEDGDRLQEV
+865 DRKIEDHQRLQEIR
-878 KEQLERTLHDFE
+878 KRLEGTLHDFE

-899 V
+899 

>member
-1 MMSHPS
+1 MSQPS
-7 TSCNTQPFVVY
+7 PPCSTQQFVVY
-18 RTKVEQA
+18 RNQVEQA
-25 RQRGQELLRLG
+25 RQRGQELLRTG

-44 AIAESIEQLLL
+44 AIAESIEQLIL
-55 QIIQDQFQQLPEP
+55 QIIQDHLQQLPEAQ
-68 RQKLLVQNC
+68 QKLLMQN
-77 SILVIGGS
+77 SAILVIGGS

-104 QVNEEFAAF
+104 QIVNEFSEF
-113 VGDVVRN
+113 VGNVVRS

-126 KLGHSLRT
+126 KLGHSVRT
-134 ISDSVKMARTEP
+134 IVDSVKMARTEP
-146 EFATAMIEARAI
+146 EFATAMIEARSI
-158 WGDEHLA
+158 WGDEHLS
-165 EQLIRSFYRHVILFR
+165 EQLVRSFYRHVILFR
-180 RRVFFEQCV
+180 RRIFFEQCV
-189 EARWQERKQH
+189 AARWEERKQH

-214 GGLRDIHLLRWT
+214 GGLRDIHLLRWV

-242 GRINSRDVRTLK
+242 GRITSRDVRTLK

-289 RQIEGT
+289 RQIQGT

-330 LLSCIY
+330 FLSRVY
-336 DFLMTHRSDSILKIA
+336 DFLMTHRSDSILKIV
-351 PDHLDVIPRYRAQVC
+351 PDHLDVVPKYRGQVC
-366 NSLEDILKL
+366 SSLEEILRL

-392 AIRESALT
+392 AIRESALKLPSALT
-400 LNPTVSNRSID
+400 NRSID
-411 LFRAILD
+411 LFRDILA
-418 RSTNLGATL
+418 RSNSLGPTL
-427 RTMSETGILNLLIP
+427 RIMFETGILNILIP

-463 TFRAIEAAETFH
+463 TFRAIEASETFAD
-475 HDDSSLGSSYRH
+475 DDSALGSSYRN

-495 LAILLHDIGKGYG
+495 LSILLHDIGKGYG
-508 EDHCKMGAMIAS
+508 EDHSKVGAMIAA
-520 ETSIRLGLKE
+520 ETAIRMGLKE
-530 EEQKLLVFL
+530 EEKNLLVFL
-539 VFEHLNMAHLAFRR
+539 VLEHLTMAHLAFRR

-619 NRDQRLSRV
+619 HRDQRLARV
-628 KQQVRSYLNL
+628 KQRVRSHLNL
-638 PILHDHEEEQEESWF
+638 PQVPEHEESTDTWF

-660 SPHYLLVTPPER
+660 SPHYLLVSSSKR
-672 IAADIEILQNL
+672 IAADIEILRDL
-683 PSDQIVVEGEFEPET
+683 PADQIVVEGEFEPET
-698 ATVNYHVIASAL
+698 STVNYHVIAPAM

-717 RMVSVFTSRRMEIIS
+717 RMVSVFTAKRMEIVS
-732 AQITTSASGGV
+732 AHITTSVSGGG
-743 VDSFRVIDHDYASEV
+743 VDSFHVIDNDFSKKV
-758 PRSRVQAIETE
+758 PRSRIDKIEEE
-769 IRKAVIGESD
+769 IRKAVSGESD
-779 AKTMFLNNRRF
+779 AKTMFLNNQRF

-800 DLGRVEIDNQSSR
+800 DLGRVEIDNQSSK

-856 DVFYVIDEH
+856 DVFYVLDEH
-865 ERKIEDGDRLQEV
+865 DRKIEDGDRLQEI
-878 KEQLERTLHDFE
+878 KQQLETTLHDFE

>member
-1 MMSHPS
+1 MSQPS
-7 TSCNTQPFVVY
+7 PPCSTQQFVVY

-25 RQRGQELLRLG
+25 RQRGQELLRTG

-44 AIAESIEQLLL
+44 AIAESIEQLIL
-55 QIIQDQFQQLPEP
+55 QIIQDQLEQLPEAQ
-68 RQKLLVQNC
+68 RKLLSQN
-77 SILVIGGS
+77 SAIVMIGGS

-104 QVNEEFAAF
+104 QIVTEFSEF
-113 VGDVVRN
+113 VGNVVRS

-126 KLGHSLRT
+126 KLGHSVRT
-134 ISDSVKMARTEP
+134 IVDSVKMARTEP
-146 EFATAMIEARAI
+146 EFATAMIEARSI

-165 EQLIRSFYRHVILFR
+165 EQLVRSFYRHVILFR

-189 EARWQERKQH
+189 TARWEEREQH

-214 GGLRDIHLLRWT
+214 GGLRDIHLLRWV

-242 GRINSRDVRTLK
+242 GRISSRDVRTLK
-254 NARDYLL
+254 NARDYLI

-295 NGQRPVELLMQEYFR
+295 DGQRPVELLMQEYFR

-330 LLSCIY
+330 FLSRVY
-336 DFLMTHRSDSILKIA
+336 NFLMTHRSDSILKIV
-351 PDHLDVIPRYRAQVC
+351 PDHLDVVPRYRNQVC
-366 NSLEDILKL
+366 SSLEEILKL

-384 SIAPDLLD
+384 SISPDLLD
-392 AIRESALT
+392 AIRESALNLT
-400 LNPTVSNRSID
+400 PSLTNRSID

-418 RSTNLGATL
+418 RGNNLGPTL
-427 RTMSETGILNLLIP
+427 RTMFETGVLNLLIP

-463 TFRAIEAAETFH
+463 TFRAIEASETFA
-475 HDDSSLGSSYRH
+475 DNDSALGSSYRH

-495 LAILLHDIGKGYG
+495 LSILLHDIGKGYG
-508 EDHCKMGAMIAS
+508 EDHSKVGAMIAA
-520 ETSIRLGLKE
+520 ETGIRLGLKE
-530 EEQKLLVFL
+530 EEQNILVFL
-539 VFEHLNMAHLAFRR
+539 VFEHLTMAHLAFRR

-596 KSELLADLYE
+596 KAELLADLYE
-606 RTMLLLGGKHSRY
+606 RTMLLLSGKQSRY
-619 NRDQRLSRV
+619 HRDERLARV
-628 KQQVRSYLNL
+628 KQRVRNHLNL
-638 PILHDHEEEQEESWF
+638 PQDTNHEENANQTWF

-660 SPHYLLVTPPER
+660 SPHYLLVTSSER
-672 IAADIEILQNL
+672 IAADIEILRDL
-683 PSDQIVVEGEFEPET
+683 PSDQIVVEGEFESE
-698 ATVNYHVIASAL
+698 ARTVNYHVIAPAL

-717 RMVSVFTSRRMEIIS
+717 RMVSVFTSKRMEIIS
-732 AQITTSASGGV
+732 AQITTSSSGGV
-743 VDSFRVIDHDYASEV
+743 VDSFRVIDHDFSGDV
-758 PRSRVQAIETE
+758 PRSRVKKIEEE

-779 AKTMFLNNRRF
+779 AKTMFLNNQRF
-790 QESASLSGEF
+790 HETSGLSGEF
-800 DLGRVEIDNQSSR
+800 DLGRVEIDNHSSK

-865 ERKIEDGDRLQEV
+865 DRKIEDHDRLQEI
-878 KEQLERTLHDFE
+878 KQKMEKTLHDFE

-899 V
+899 D

>member
-1 MMSHPS
+1 MSYISS
-7 TSCNTQPFVVY
+7 TSSAQPFVVY
-18 RTKVEQA
+18 RAKLDQA
-25 RQRGQELLRLG
+25 RERGQELLHSG

-44 AIAESIEQLLL
+44 AIAESVEQLIL
-55 QIIQDQFQQLPEP
+55 QIIQDQFHQLPEA
-68 RQKLLVQNC
+68 QKKLISQH
-77 SILVIGGS
+77 STIMAIGGS

-104 QVNEEFAAF
+104 QITNEFSEF
-113 VGDVVRN
+113 VGNIVRN
-120 CWDAGL
+120 FWDTGL
-126 KLGHSLRT
+126 KLGHSVRT
-134 ISDSVKMARTEP
+134 IADSVKMARTEP
-146 EFATAMIEARAI
+146 EFATAMIEARSI

-180 RRVFFEQCV
+180 RRIFFEQCV
-189 EARWQERKQH
+189 IARREERQQY

-214 GGLRDIHLLRWT
+214 GGLRDIHLLRWA
-226 GFARYGTANLD
+226 GYARYGTANLD

-242 GRINSRDVRTLK
+242 SRISSRDVRTLK
-254 NARDYLL
+254 HARDYLL
-261 KVRIQLHYEAGR
+261 KVRIQLHYEAGK

-289 RQIEGT
+289 RHIEGT

-330 LLSCIY
+330 VFSRVY
-336 DFLMTHRSDSILKIA
+336 NFLMTHRSDSILKIV
-351 PDHLDVIPRYRAQVC
+351 PDHLDVVPKYRSKVC
-366 NSLEDILKL
+366 SNLEEILKL
-375 FDTASLYGI
+375 FDTASLYDI
-384 SIAPDLLD
+384 SIAPELLD
-392 AIRESALT
+392 AIREAALHLPPALT
-400 LNPTVSNRSID
+400 NESID
-411 LFRAILD
+411 LFRAIMD
-418 RSTNLGATL
+418 RGNNLGSTL
-427 RTMSETGILNLLIP
+427 RTMFETGVLNLLIP

-463 TFRAIEAAETFH
+463 TFRAIEASETFAN
-475 HDDSSLGSSYRH
+475 DDSPLGSSYRR

-508 EDHCKMGAMIAS
+508 EDHSKVGAMIAA
-520 ETSIRLGLKE
+520 ETAVRFGLKE

-539 VFEHLNMAHLAFRR
+539 VLEHLTMAHLAFRR

-619 NRDQRLSRV
+619 NRDQRLARV
-628 KQQVRSYLNL
+628 KQRVCSHLDLPQVL
-638 PILHDHEEEQEESWF
+638 DHEEDTAPWF

-660 SPHYLLVTPPER
+660 SPHYLLVTPSER
-672 IAADIEILQNL
+672 IAADIKILRDL
-683 PSDQIVVEGEFEPET
+683 PSDQIVVEGNFEPET
-698 ATVNYHVIASAL
+698 RTVNYHVIAQAM

-717 RMVSVFTSRRMEIIS
+717 RVVSVFTSKRMDIIS
-732 AQITTSASGGV
+732 AQITTSVSGGV
-743 VDSFRVIDHDYASEV
+743 VDSFRVIDNDYAEEV
-758 PRSRVQAIETE
+758 PASRIKNMEKE
-769 IRKAVIGESD
+769 IRKAVLGESD
-779 AKTMFLNNRRF
+779 AKTMFLNNQRF

-800 DLGRVEIDNQSSR
+800 DLGRVEIDNQSSK

-821 AHDRTGLLYIVSRA
+821 AHDRIGLLYIVSRA

-865 ERKIEDGDRLQEV
+865 GQKIEDDERLQEIS
-878 KEQLERTLHDFE
+878 KQLQDTLHEFE

>member
-1 MMSHPS
+1 MSYISS
-7 TSCNTQPFVVY
+7 TSSAQPFVVY
-18 RTKVEQA
+18 RAKLDQA
-25 RQRGQELLRLG
+25 RERGQELLHSG

-44 AIAESIEQLLL
+44 AIAESVEQLIL
-55 QIIQDQFQQLPEP
+55 QIIQDQFHQLPEA
-68 RQKLLVQNC
+68 QKKLISQH
-77 SILVIGGS
+77 STIMVIGGS

-104 QVNEEFAAF
+104 QITNEFSEF
-113 VGDVVRN
+113 VGNIVRN
-120 CWDAGL
+120 FWDTGL
-126 KLGHSLRT
+126 KLGHSVRT
-134 ISDSVKMARTEP
+134 IADSVKMARTEP
-146 EFATAMIEARAI
+146 EFATAMIEARSI

-180 RRVFFEQCV
+180 RRIFFEQCV
-189 EARWQERKQH
+189 IARREERQQH

-214 GGLRDIHLLRWT
+214 GGLRDIHLLRWA
-226 GFARYGTANLD
+226 GYARYGTANLD

-242 GRINSRDVRTLK
+242 SRISSRDVRTLK
-254 NARDYLL
+254 HARDYLL
-261 KVRIQLHYEAGR
+261 KVRIQLHYEAGK

-289 RQIEGT
+289 RHIEGT

-330 LLSCIY
+330 VFSRVY
-336 DFLMTHRSDSILKIA
+336 NFLMTHRSDSILKIV
-351 PDHLDVIPRYRAQVC
+351 PDHLDVVPKYRSKVC
-366 NSLEDILKL
+366 SNLEEILKL
-375 FDTASLYGI
+375 FDTASLYDI
-384 SIAPDLLD
+384 SIAPELLD
-392 AIRESALT
+392 AIREAALHLPPALT
-400 LNPTVSNRSID
+400 NESID
-411 LFRAILD
+411 LFRAIMD
-418 RSTNLGATL
+418 RGNNLGSTL
-427 RTMSETGILNLLIP
+427 RTMFETGVLNLLIP

-463 TFRAIEAAETFH
+463 TFRAIEASETFAN
-475 HDDSSLGSSYRH
+475 DDSPLGSSYQR

-508 EDHCKMGAMIAS
+508 EDHSKVGAMIAA
-520 ETSIRLGLKE
+520 ETAVRFGLKE

-539 VFEHLNMAHLAFRR
+539 VLEHLTMAHLAFRR

-619 NRDQRLSRV
+619 NRDQRLARV
-628 KQQVRSYLNL
+628 KQRVCSHLDLPQVL
-638 PILHDHEEEQEESWF
+638 DHEEDTAPWF

-660 SPHYLLVTPPER
+660 SPHYLLVTPSER
-672 IAADIEILQNL
+672 IAADIKILRDL
-683 PSDQIVVEGEFEPET
+683 PSDQIVVEGNFEPET
-698 ATVNYHVIASAL
+698 RTVNYHVIAQAM

-717 RMVSVFTSRRMEIIS
+717 RVVSVFTSKRMDIIS
-732 AQITTSASGGV
+732 AQITTSVSGGV
-743 VDSFRVIDHDYASEV
+743 VDSFRVIDNDYAEEV
-758 PRSRVQAIETE
+758 PASRIKNMEKE
-769 IRKAVIGESD
+769 IRKAVLGESD
-779 AKTMFLNNRRF
+779 AKTMFLNNQRF

-800 DLGRVEIDNQSSR
+800 DLGRVEIDNQSSK

-821 AHDRTGLLYIVSRA
+821 AHDRIGLLYIVSRA

-865 ERKIEDGDRLQEV
+865 GQKIEDDERLQEIS
-878 KEQLERTLHDFE
+878 KQLQDTLHEFE

>member
-1 MMSHPS
+1 MMSDSSPPCS
-7 TSCNTQPFVVY
+7 AQQFAVY
-18 RTKVEQA
+18 RTQVEQA
-25 RQRGQELLRLG
+25 RQRGQDLLQKG

-44 AIAESIEQLLL
+44 AIAESIEQLIL
-55 QIIQDQFQQLPEP
+55 QIIQDQLHQLPEAQ
-68 RQKLLVQNC
+68 QKLLSQHS

-99 FLYRN
+99 FLYRG
-104 QVNEEFAAF
+104 QVVNEFSEF
-113 VGDVVRN
+113 VGEIVRS

-126 KLGHSLRT
+126 KLGHSVRT
-134 ISDSVKMARTEP
+134 IVDSIKMARTQP
-146 EFATAMIEARAI
+146 EFATAMIEARSI
-158 WGDEHLA
+158 WGDEHLP
-165 EQLIRSFYRHVILFR
+165 EQLIKAFYRHVILFR
-180 RRVFFEQCV
+180 RRLFFEQCV
-189 EARWQERKQH
+189 TARWEERKQH

-214 GGLRDIHLLRWT
+214 GGLRDIHLLRWL

-261 KVRIQLHYEAGR
+261 KVRIQLHFEAGR

-295 NGQRPVELLMQEYFR
+295 NGQRPVELLMQEYFQ

-330 LLSCIY
+330 FLSRVY

-351 PDHLDVIPRYRAQVC
+351 PDHLDVAPRHQAQVC
-366 NSLEDILKL
+366 SSLEEILKL
-375 FDTASLYGI
+375 FDTASLYAIAI
-384 SIAPDLLD
+384 SPDLLD
-392 AIRESALT
+392 AIRESALK
-400 LNPTVSNRSID
+400 LPPTVSNKSID
-411 LFRAILD
+411 IFRAILD
-418 RSTNLGATL
+418 RSNNLGLTL
-427 RTMSETGILNLLIP
+427 RTMSETGILILLIP
-441 YMKHAYCLL
+441 YMKHANCLL

-463 TFRAIEAAETFH
+463 TFRAIEASEAFPI
-475 HDDSSLGSSYRH
+475 DDSKLGSSYRS

-508 EDHCKMGAMIAS
+508 EDHSKVGAMIAA
-520 ETSIRLGLKE
+520 ETAVRLGMKE

-539 VFEHLNMAHLAFRR
+539 VLEHLTMAHLAFRR

-606 RTMLLLGGKHSRY
+606 RTMLRLGGKHSR
-619 NRDQRLSRV
+619 DQRAPRIPRV
-628 KQQVRSYLNL
+628 KQKVRNHLEL
-638 PILHDHEEEQEESWF
+638 PQTLSNEEETEVWF

-660 SPHYLLVTPPER
+660 SPHYLLVTSSAR
-672 IAADIEILQNL
+672 IADDIKILRDL
-683 PSDQIVVEGEFEPET
+683 ASDQIVVEGEFDPET
-698 ATVNYHVIASAL
+698 GTVNYHVIAQAM
-710 YSQSCFH
+710 YAQSCFH
-717 RMVSVFTSRRMEIIS
+717 RMISVFTAKRMDIIS

-743 VDSFRVIDHDYASEV
+743 VDSFRVIDNDYTDEV
-758 PRSRVQAIETE
+758 PHTRVKKIERE
-769 IRKAVIGESD
+769 ISKAVLGETD
-779 AKTMFLNNRRF
+779 AKTMFLNNQRF

-800 DLGRVEIDNQSSR
+800 DLGRVEIDNQSSK

-821 AHDRTGLLYIVSRA
+821 AHDRIGLLYIVSRA
-835 ISRMGLSV
+835 ISRMGLSI

-856 DVFYVIDEH
+856 DVFYVIDEQ
-865 ERKIEDGDRLQEV
+865 ERKIVDPERLLEI
-878 KEQLERTLHDFE
+878 KKQLESTLHEFE